1 MTSIPTQFYT
11 AKATLSSCNPKK
23 RRLVVVSHFGVAS
36 VRLLSHNLYK
46 PTSNMVNDITRMLH
60 MSPAG
65 TCLGLEYAH
74 TKEGGKRYNKYIWFY
89 TDDKISGEHKAFD
102 YLVQREAL
110 FVQFFSIQHDVMK
123 KNDLSFSECVVT
135 DWTPWLENQCDRL
148 VRDFGKG
155 SVDEPTRFLI
165 NLVER
170 HLDGRDVTD
179 FGLDVGGSGEFQPPL
194 SPKQAPSSTH
204 ILNFNKFVPYFGIP
218 SNVPGDVKKM
228 RDILRKV
235 AKGSNHLD
243 NRITDLTK
251 NEAPSSIYDYFDP
264 ENEHFAT
271 IADKRLAS
279 VPKTSNQDTK
289 QAAVETNKPAGDG
302 KKKTEDDS
310 GVEKQN
316 RTVAAMEIDETTKP
330 PSVPKNSNQDEKEA
344 AVETNKPVL
353 TIDLTS
359 STDDDGCS
367 NPDDAPMQTNA
378 DETQQTSASAT
389 GAAGGANETES
400 AEKDKQS
407 AAKAS

>member
-74 TKEGGKRYNKYIWFY
+74 NKEGGKRYNKYIWFY

-110 FVQFFSIQHDVMK
+110 FVQFFSIQHEVMK
-123 KNDLSFSECVVT
+123 KNGLSFRECVGSH
-135 DWTPWLENQCDRL
+135 WTPWLESQCDRL
-148 VRDFGKG
+148 VGDFGKG

-165 NLVER
+165 NLVET

-194 SPKQAPSSTH
+194 KANQAPSSTH

-218 SNVPGDVKKM
+218 SNVPGDVQRM

-235 AKGSNHLD
+235 AKSDHLD
-243 NRITDLTK
+243 NRITDSTK
-251 NEAPSSIYDYFDP
+251 NEASSIYSYVDP
-264 ENEHFAT
+264 ENKHFAT
-271 IADKRLAS
+271 IPDKRFA
-279 VPKTSNQDTK
+279 
-289 QAAVETNKPAGDG
+289 
-302 KKKTEDDS
+302 
-310 GVEKQN
+310 
-316 RTVAAMEIDETTKP
+316 
-330 PSVPKNSNQDEKEA
+330 SVPKNSNQDTKKAE
-344 AVETNKPVL
+344 VETNKPGEIINL
-353 TIDLTS
+353 AN
-359 STDDDGCS
+359 STDDDDCS
-367 NPDDAPMQTNA
+367 TPADAGMQTNT
-378 DETQQTSASAT
+378 DETQQTSAAAT
-389 GAAGGANETES
+389 GAAGEADKTES
-400 AEKDKQS
+400 AEKHE
-407 AAKAS
+407 AAAAEASSKKKK